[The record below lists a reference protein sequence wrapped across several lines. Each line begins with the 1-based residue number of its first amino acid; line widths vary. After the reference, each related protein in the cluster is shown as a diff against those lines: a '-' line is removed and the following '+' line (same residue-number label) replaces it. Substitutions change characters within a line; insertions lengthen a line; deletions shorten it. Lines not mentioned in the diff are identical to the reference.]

1 MKIGKFTVLAVSA
14 GLIGLGVSQFEMN
27 PMEKEMQNE
36 NAPHFITHAEATVL
50 WNKMLNKNEQPTS
63 EENVNEGKKIVK
75 AGFNPMIEPPIND
88 DNSHYITK
96 DEAAKLLDETVA
108 KSKVI
113 AKQVN
118 EKVTEALYSTNKGM
132 DELIAGDVKENANE
146 VKKVLK
152 AQFAPVKTEGIIKAK
167 DKTIDAMVDALE
179 KMRSEPRQR
188 NKENKPK

>member
-14 GLIGLGVSQFEMN
+14 GLMSLGISQFKIN

-36 NAPHFITHAEATVL
+36 NSPHFITHAEATVL
-50 WNKMLNKNEQPTS
+50 WNKMLNKNEQDPAQENIN
-63 EENVNEGKKIVK
+63 EEKIIVK
-75 AGFNPMIEPPIND
+75 AGFNPMLEPPIN

-96 DEAAKLLDETVA
+96 DEAAKLLEQTVV
-108 KSKVI
+108 KSKII

-118 EKVTEALYSTNKGM
+118 EKINESLYSTTKGM
-132 DELIAGDVKENANE
+132 DELIAGDIKEKSNE

-152 AQFAPVKTEGIIKAK
+152 AKFAPVKTEGIIKAK